1 MERSVTMTPTVT
13 AVIATYNRPDTLA
26 VALRSVQLQTR
37 PVDEVIVVGD
47 MCDDRTL
54 RVVEEFSELSIRYV
68 NLPVRCGEQAIPN
81 AIGTIL
87 ARSNHVAYLNH
98 DDLWLPHHIE
108 TGLAALGSSR
118 ARWLLGA
125 SLFSYVGVDHD
136 QGVRPVFSD
145 VTVEDRKLS
154 RAFGKTLAYL
164 EPVSTWIVER
174 EAVLKAGN
182 WKPAN
187 DTRRTPVQSLGLRLW
202 RTVGA
207 PVTVAVYSAVKLLG
221 GGGDSPRYHTASE
234 VHEYLASLMTAHG
247 GQWPDVITREEGAR
261 LARDSGITE
270 DWPGLSPRQLRVL
283 AASGHPF
290 WAWIFRFTGADAVE
304 FSLAR
309 AGADRGHHLTRLI
322 VLRTGERT
330 LTTLSVN
337 DVLSALGDG

>member
-1 MERSVTMTPTVT
+1 MTLPLTVT

-26 VALRSVQLQTR
+26 VALRSVHLQTR

-54 RVVEEFSELSIRYV
+54 RVVEEFNELSIRFV

-118 ARWLLGA
+118 AKWFLGA

-145 VTVEDRKLS
+145 VTVAGRKLS

-174 EAVLKAGN
+174 EAALKAGN

-187 DTRRTPVQSLGLRLW
+187 ATRRTPVQSLGLRLW

-207 PVTVAVYSAVKLLG
+207 PVAGDGHSAVKLLG
-221 GGGDSPRYHTASE
+221 GGGDSPRYHTASGE
-234 VHEYLASLMTAHG
+234 HEYLASLMAAHG
-247 GQWPDVITREEGAR
+247 GLWPDWVILEEGAR
-261 LARDSGITE
+261 VARDASIAA
-270 DWPGLSPRQLRVL
+270 DWDELSVWQLRVL
-283 AASGHPF
+283 AASGHPL
-290 WAWIFRFTGADAVE
+290 WAWVFRYTGADAVE

-330 LTTLSVN
+330 LTKLSVN
-337 DVLSALGDG
+337 DVLSALGEG